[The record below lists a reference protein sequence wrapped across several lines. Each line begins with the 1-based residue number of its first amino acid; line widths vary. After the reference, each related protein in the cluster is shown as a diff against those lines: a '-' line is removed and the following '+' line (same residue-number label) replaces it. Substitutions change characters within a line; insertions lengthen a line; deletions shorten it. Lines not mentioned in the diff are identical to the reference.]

1 MDPLQETRSARTAA
15 IPTATISHGSR
26 RSDHISQVKQLS
38 SFDFLFVFDFH
49 CLAFTLAM
57 AERVNRGRN
66 MSVTSAHALFSDSG
80 DNGVRHHRQS
90 DKLRACRSHPNQV
103 CSSVKDH
110 GRAAASA
117 GSRSLSA
124 GFGVVLSWMKSVRK
138 HPVNSARI
146 VVGTCMFPEKVWKRF
161 AEHGLLI
168 RDKAQSLEVH
178 IERNCQ

>member
-1 MDPLQETRSARTAA
+1 MDPLQEIRSARTAA
-15 IPTATISHGSR
+15 IPTATISHGAR
-26 RSDHISQVKQLS
+26 RSAHISQVKQLS

-57 AERVNRGRN
+57 AERVNRGGTCQLRVR
-66 MSVTSAHALFSDSG
+66 MPSSDSG
-80 DNGVRHHRQS
+80 DHGVRHHRQS
-90 DKLRACRSHPNQV
+90 DKLRACRSHPNRV

-124 GFGVVLSWMKSVRK
+124 GFGVVLSWMRSVGK